1 MKKESVDLLVTN
13 ASEVLTLSG
22 PSRPRVGEEMSDL
35 GILCNGAVA
44 IRKGKV
50 IEVGSSA
57 TLSRKYSAKKKIS
70 AKGKVVS
77 PGLIDSHTHLTFS
90 GSRENEFEMRLKG
103 TSYMEIA
110 RAGGGIL
117 SSVDHVRSASRTQIV
132 SESRS
137 WARRMLAHGTTTVE
151 AKSGYG
157 LTVKDEVKQL
167 QAIRELNRKE
177 VLDFIPTFLGA
188 HSIPREYKGR
198 RKEFLDLVCKEMIP
212 AAKGLAKFCDVFCE
226 VGVFTREESRK
237 VLETGLDYGLLP
249 KLHAEEFKS
258 IGGAEMGAELGAVSA
273 DHLVAISSRGMQAMK
288 RKGTIAVVLPATTF
302 FLGGSHY
309 APARRMI
316 ETGVAVALATDF
328 NPGSSMTLNLPLAMS
343 IACTQ
348 MKLLPSEVFCAT
360 TINAAFACG
369 VGDEVGSLEPGKKA
383 DLVIWDV
390 DTYRKVLYIFG
401 VNLVHSVVKAGKV
414 VA

>member
-1 MKKESVDLLVTN
+1 MEKQPIDLLVTN

-22 PSRPRVGEEMSDL
+22 PSRPRTGEEMSDL
-35 GILCNGAVA
+35 GIVSHGAVA

-50 IEVGSSA
+50 VEVGPSS
-57 TLSRKYSAKKKIS
+57 TLSRKYQAKKKVS
-70 AKGKVVS
+70 AKGRVVS
-77 PGLIDSHTHLTFS
+77 PGLVDSHTHLSFS

-110 RAGGGIL
+110 QAGGGIL
-117 SSVDHVRSASRTQIV
+117 SSVDHVRKASRSQIV
-132 SESRS
+132 EESRG

-177 VLDFIPTFLGA
+177 VLDFVPTFLGA
-188 HSIPREYKGR
+188 HSLPREYKGK

-212 AAKGLAKFCDVFCE
+212 AVKGLAKFCDVFCE

-258 IGGAEMGAELGAVSA
+258 IGGAEMGAELGAISA

-302 FLGGSHY
+302 FLGGAHY

-316 ETGVAVALATDF
+316 EIGVPVALATDF

-348 MKLLPSEVFCAT
+348 MKLLPAEVFCAT

-369 VGDEVGSLEPGKKA
+369 VGEEVGSLEPGKKA

-390 DTYRKVLYIFG
+390 DTYRKVPYIFG